1 MLYIQKNSAPGEM
14 VRKVSTIKSSSVWKS
29 IAAGDTKAIRNAF
42 DSLPK
47 DEIRKNLLE
56 EQHYLCAYCMR
67 RIKDNGRKTS
77 IEHWY
82 PLSQDK
88 VKALDYKN
96 MLAVCDGGKN
106 WNGLGKKI
114 LCCDAYKSDEAELSV
129 SPLNKTQMDKICYD
143 INGFIKT
150 EPCDSSV
157 DDDLNVHLHLNGL
170 WKNGSFLADPSTGL
184 VKARRDIY
192 LQYKK
197 FIKKLDK
204 AGQCT
209 SGNVQKKINEIE
221 RMEHRIEYAG
231 VLLFFLKKKH
241 RSLVVRGL

>member
-1 MLYIQKNSAPGEM
+1 M
-14 VRKVSTIKSSSVWKS
+14 
-29 IAAGDTKAIRNAF
+29 
-42 DSLPK
+42 
-47 DEIRKNLLE
+47 
-56 EQHYLCAYCMR
+56 
-67 RIKDNGRKTS
+67 
-77 IEHWY
+77 
-82 PLSQDK
+82 
-88 VKALDYKN
+88 
-96 MLAVCDGGKN
+96 
-106 WNGLGKKI
+106 
-114 LCCDAYKSDEAELSV
+114 CCDAYKSDEAELSV

-170 WKNGSFLADPSTGL
+170 WKNGSFLADTSTGL